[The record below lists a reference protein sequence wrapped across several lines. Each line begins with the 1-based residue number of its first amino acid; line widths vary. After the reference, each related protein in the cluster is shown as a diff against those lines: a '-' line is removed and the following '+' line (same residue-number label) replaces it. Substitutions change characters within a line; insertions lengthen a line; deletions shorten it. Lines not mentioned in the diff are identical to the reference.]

1 MTWAQYFTSSKVKA
15 TSRGRYAISIHHIS
29 PAELCFNIVLCV
41 TVTGRNYSRCR
52 QTSLEHHR
60 HVGQSVPSFTHRSEM
75 LSASLCTPITSL
87 MGDMQQGQF
96 MAGFVTAVPR
106 GPAHSFTSGS
116 IMQRGH
122 SWLGLTE

>member
-1 MTWAQYFTSSKVKA
+1 MTWAHYFTSSKVKA
-15 TSRGRYAISIHHIS
+15 TSRGRYAIPIHHIS
-29 PAELCFNIVLCV
+29 PEFCFNIVLCV

-60 HVGQSVPSFTHRSEM
+60 HVGQSVPSFTHHSEL

-106 GPAHSFTSGS
+106 GQAHSFTSGS
-116 IMQRGH
+116 IMQRRH
-122 SWLGLTE
+122 S